1 MVNLKRKLFMLIM
14 HSLHGDK
21 MQRINVM
28 ISDESKAI
36 LLKYQEKNKHSK
48 LDDALDMLIKE
59 RRG

>member
-1 MVNLKRKLFMLIM
+1 MLRLSINYIRKERV
-14 HSLHGDK
+14 GTCGEK

-36 LLKYQEKNKHSK
+36 LLKYQDEKKLSK
-48 LDDALDMLIKE
+48 QDDALDMLIKE